1 MCFLCFLH
9 NCLDLVHMF
18 ISDSDGITASSEQE
32 SGSFEPE
39 YTAVSQLRQA
49 QSRMKSRHTL
59 HSPLLSTHHWKVS

>member
-1 MCFLCFLH
+1 
-9 NCLDLVHMF
+9 MF

-59 HSPLLSTHHWKVS
+59 HSPLLSTHH